1 MSSTSNSSSSSHLL
15 LDNCS
20 FSSSCL
26 SGRHQRVHH
35 CQDAYLL
42 FTGGQLSVDVHA
54 IEKVSHRWRWRW
66 RRRQR
71 QQSATISTAAAAIK
85 IQTTQSS
92 TSLVACWSPEWCLH
106 LGGHSPPHSATRP
119 LRLPELPTAAHHTA
133 PATPARASPPTCGQP
148 DGPGRR
154 CRRCR

>member
-1 MSSTSNSSSSSHLL
+1 MSSTSNSSSSHLL

-35 CQDAYLL
+35 SQDAYLL

-54 IEKVSHRWRWRW
+54 IEKVSHRWRRRRRW

-71 QQSATISTAAAAIK
+71 QQSATISTAAAAAIK
-85 IQTTQSS
+85 TKAPLSATQSSS
-92 TSLVACWSPEWCLH
+92 TSLVACWSPEWCPH
-106 LGGHSPPHSATRP
+106 LGGHFPPHSATRP

-133 PATPARASPPTCGQP
+133 PATPA
-148 DGPGRR
+148 
-154 CRRCR
+154 